1 MWNDTIYLEIKK
13 KKNIMSFRYDDGY
26 CSNTFESQKDI
37 KSQEIWINYSE
48 YINIEYFKKE
58 NKIII
63 KFNEKHIMYVLQI
76 LVILVSLSNP
86 SKKVNINTY
95 NPKIEILG
103 DEIPIKWNKDSL
115 NLKKIDDSIYIN
127 EEKIIK
133 TLIDKMKKENEI
145 IITGDDYD
153 IWLKSIHIIYFDT
166 PDFEDGELAIL
177 GKVTH

>member
-1 MWNDTIYLEIKK
+1 MVQN
-13 KKNIMSFRYDDGY
+13 
-26 CSNTFESQKDI
+26 
-37 KSQEIWINYSE
+37 
-48 YINIEYFKKE
+48 
-58 NKIII
+58 
-63 KFNEKHIMYVLQI
+63 
-76 LVILVSLSNP
+76 
-86 SKKVNINTY
+86 
-95 NPKIEILG
+95 
-103 DEIPIKWNKDSL
+103 
-115 NLKKIDDSIYIN
+115 N